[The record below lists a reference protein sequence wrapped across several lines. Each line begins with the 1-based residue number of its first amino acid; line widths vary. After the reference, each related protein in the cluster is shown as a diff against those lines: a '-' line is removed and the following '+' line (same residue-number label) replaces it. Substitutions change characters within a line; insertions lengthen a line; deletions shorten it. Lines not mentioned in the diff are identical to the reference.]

1 MKGDQKLWSI
11 LNDKL
16 DMLRASNRLRE
27 AIRVAETA
35 LTLAQRAFQPGDP
48 NYTLSLEKIGQLHD
62 QAGDR
67 AAAKPYL
74 VKAHAFLEKAEP
86 RDERALFRSAR
97 RLGFVCDNLG
107 ETEAALEYYEG
118 AFKAGARLSDI
129 PYSDLGTILNN
140 VALIYRKTGRQKAAE
155 PYYLHAL
162 EIYEKQLGPEHPD
175 VASVLNNLAVF
186 YTNERRFAEAEK
198 THLRAL
204 AIREKFHPPTHPDI
218 AQSKCNLAVVYH
230 SNGDY
235 ARASELYR
243 ASIKTWEAATDKP
256 PEDYEIVASNY
267 ADLLRSLGKARQANQ
282 IEERAR
288 KRRRSP

>member
-1 MKGDQKLWSI
+1 MKGDEKLWGI

-16 DMLRASNRLRE
+16 DMLRASNRLPE

-35 LTLAQRAFQPGDP
+35 LTLAQRAFKAGDP
-48 NYTLSLEKIGQLHD
+48 NYTLSLEKLGQLHD

-74 VKAHAFLEKAEP
+74 VKAHGFLEKAEP
-86 RDERALFRSAR
+86 PDDRALFRSAR

-107 ETEAALEYYEG
+107 ETEAALGYYEA
-118 AFKAGARLSDI
+118 AFKAGARLPDI
-129 PYSDLGTILNN
+129 PYADLGTILNN

-155 PYYLHAL
+155 PYYLQAL

-267 ADLLRSLGKARQANQ
+267 ADLLRSLGKARQASQ
-282 IEERAR
+282 LEERAR
-288 KRRRSP
+288 KKRRS

>member
-1 MKGDQKLWSI
+1 MKGEERLWTM

-16 DMLRASNRLRE
+16 DTLRATNRLPE

-35 LTLAQRAFQPGDP
+35 LEIAKRAFKGNEVPLA
-48 NYTLSLEKIGQLHD
+48 TSFEKLGQLLE
-62 QAGDR
+62 QKGDYTN
-67 AAAKPYL
+67 AEANL
-74 VKAHAFLEKAEP
+74 LKAHAILEKGKP
-86 RDERALFRSAR
+86 PDQRAIYRSAR
-97 RLGFVCDNLG
+97 RL
-107 ETEAALEYYEG
+107 AALYDSLGQSEEAINFYQ
-118 AFKAGARLSDI
+118 KAIAAGTQIDDI
-129 PYSDLGTILNN
+129 PYADIGTMLNN
-140 VALIYRKTGRQKAAE
+140 IALILRKSGRQKAAE
-155 PYYLHAL
+155 PCYVRAL

-282 IEERAR
+282 LEERAR
-288 KRRRSP
+288 KKRRS